1 MAEAWTIRIFK
12 AYGGR
17 TADKLWSNTYHVS
30 AEQPLTDPGWTA
42 LVEAIGARERMLHNP
57 QVNFMR
63 ATISST
69 TREGGYNPEDLKV
82 YELGT
87 VGERGVQSGEIAL
100 PLDLAL
106 KVKKNVAFGRSGTM
120 FYRGVLHSGDVSV
133 GAGGDATLI
142 VPGDGNLLNNVGL
155 LPSSIQDELTAL
167 GGFLI
172 MPPRVT
178 VPGGPAQT
186 VRTIDSFALSGVSVN
201 RRNHRYFDKAASDDG
216 VGVGT

>member
-1 MAEAWTIRIFK
+1 MAEPYTIKIFK

-17 TADKLWSNTYHVS
+17 TTDKLWSNSYHVS
-30 AEQPLTDPGWTA
+30 AEAALDDPLWVTA
-42 LVEAIGARERMLHNP
+42 LEAIAAQERMIHNP

-63 ATISST
+63 AVISST
-69 TREGGYNPEDLKV
+69 TREGAYNPEDLRV
-82 YELGT
+82 FELGT
-87 VGERGVQSGEIAL
+87 VGERGVPSGEQPL

-120 FYRGVLHSGDVSV
+120 FYRGCLHTGDIVV
-133 GAGGDATLI
+133 GAGGDASLLS
-142 VPGDGNLLNNVGL
+142 PPDGNLLNAVGL
-155 LPSSIQDELTAL
+155 IPANSAAAITAL

-172 MPPRVT
+172 MPPKVLA
-178 VPGGPAQT
+178 PGDPAQA
-186 VRTIDSFALSGVSVN
+186 VRTISSFALSGVSVN